1 MIADPLTKAISC
13 ERLSKM
19 LSTGIL
25 DLNPTQES
33 LIIKAKNKLLRKK
46 TKEAKKTKDE
56 NADADNEDIDL
67 NIAWRSDE
75 DSGEDIVKDKHKSE
89 KEKEKKAN
97 EALFKALIEMELGEI
112 RAREIERENA
122 KKRGEYMKE
131 LKKKEDSDTA
141 KKDDMNK
148 QRGTRNGNYRFQ

>member
-1 MIADPLTKAISC
+1 
-13 ERLSKM
+13 M

-46 TKEAKKTKDE
+46 TKEAKKVKDE

-75 DSGEDIVKDKHKSE
+75 DSVDDTSKDKHEDKPDS
-89 KEKEKKAN
+89 KKEKKKEEMA
-97 EALFKALIEMELGEI
+97 ALFKAMLEMELGEI
-112 RAREIERENA
+112 RAREIEKENA
-122 KKRGEYMKE
+122 KKRAEYMKE
-131 LKKKEDSDTA
+131 LKKKEALQNHNFDTA
-141 KKDDMNK
+141 KKDDMNMQK
-148 QRGTRNGNYRFQ
+148 GKRNGNYRFQ